1 MFLGM
6 VAIDEAHIVN
16 TIETEGV
23 RDLSSMNGEKDENKP
38 FFFKEGSRLNQ

>member
-1 MFLGM
+1 MFLGI

-16 TIETEGV
+16 TMEKEGV
-23 RDLSSMNGEKDENKP
+23 RNLSSMNGEKDENKP